1 MIKIAAARARD
12 KKAEQ
17 IPKKRKGTPKKV
29 PKEELLPKSVKAVT
43 LVHFLSFNVVELV
56 DVDAHSHC
64 RPSAIGDGR
73 IECGKLNAGGIDA
86 GDGVFARKFAVSAR
100 NAIAVYAAYL
110 ALISFLIHKNL
121 LLASSP

>member
-17 IPKKRKGTPKKV
+17 IPKKREGTPKGA
-29 PKEELLPKSVKAVT
+29 KEELLPKSVKAVT

-64 RPSAIGDGR
+64 RPCAIGDGR

-86 GDGVFARKFAVSAR
+86 GDGVFARKAAVSAR
-100 NAIAVYAAYL
+100 NAIVVYAAYL
-110 ALISFLIHKNL
+110 ALIGFLIHKNL
-121 LLASSP
+121 LLANSP